1 MEKNNSEKEN
11 SSWND
16 VQSEIIPNFLYL
28 GSQKGSEN
36 KEWLVSKGIKKILSL
51 CESLNRFE
59 EDFEYL
65 KINVND
71 TITQNID
78 RYFETTNEFIGK
90 KKKRKIVKNSVYY
103 CFFLSQLN
111 LKDIILLV
119 YIDYSF

>member
-1 MEKNNSEKEN
+1 MQKKQKKMNNEIEN
-11 SSWND
+11 SVWND

-90 KKKRKIVKNSVYY
+90 K
-103 CFFLSQLN
+103 
-111 LKDIILLV
+111 
-119 YIDYSF
+119 